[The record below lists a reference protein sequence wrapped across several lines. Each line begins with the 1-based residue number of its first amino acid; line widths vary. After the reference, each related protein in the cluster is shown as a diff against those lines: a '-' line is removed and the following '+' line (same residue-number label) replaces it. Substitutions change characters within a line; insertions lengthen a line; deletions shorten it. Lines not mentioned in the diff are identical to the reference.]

1 MATQAVG
8 PIRSIDR
15 PYITGIGHGEVF
27 RPCKGFPDDKGQFAS
42 GELVGAFYV
51 YGVGMNSMTIFDS
64 PYGNVEVEWDDAHG
78 GVERASLPVLERDS
92 VHGSWFLVGV
102 VKDPRYVP
110 ANFRFEKITYNDFGI
125 EDEVSGDMS
134 TIRACPYTDGAC
146 APLAPYEAYD
156 IRVRNPFLQ
165 QKAWYCPEKP
175 RNRRGHR

>member
-1 MATQAVG
+1 MATQAIG
-8 PIRSIDR
+8 SIRRVD
-15 PYITGIGHGEVF
+15 PTITGIGHGEVF
-27 RPCKGFPDDKGQFAS
+27 SPCQGFPDDKEQFTS
-42 GELVGAFYV
+42 NQLVGSFYV

-64 PYGNVEVEWDDAHG
+64 PYGNVEVEWEDPHG

-110 ANFRFEKITYNDFGI
+110 ANFRFDKITYNDFATEG
-125 EDEVSGDMS
+125 EVTGDIS

-165 QKAWYCPEKP
+165 NKKWYCPERP
-175 RNRRGHR
+175 SVRRGR